1 MATDL
6 VSRDWFGRFD
16 SGEGESA
23 DLSCRFRK
31 EEWHNLSG
39 VLVKPWLGRQAQ
51 YSSVLLAQDITLS
64 VQGDGEEQSIKVPKI
79 ENGSVYRERELN
91 AFCSRVTGCKVSGT
105 PAK

>member
-1 MATDL
+1 MFNRAASVKRGNYISLIMATDL

-39 VLVKPWLGRQAQ
+39 VLVKPIQR
-51 YSSVLLAQDITLS
+51 
-64 VQGDGEEQSIKVPKI
+64 
-79 ENGSVYRERELN
+79 
-91 AFCSRVTGCKVSGT
+91 CSRVEHFRK
-105 PAK
+105 AYLR

>member
-1 MATDL
+1 MFSHVTSVKRDNYISLIMATDL

-39 VLVKPWLGRQAQ
+39 VLVKPWLG
-51 YSSVLLAQDITLS
+51 
-64 VQGDGEEQSIKVPKI
+64 
-79 ENGSVYRERELN
+79 
-91 AFCSRVTGCKVSGT
+91 
-105 PAK
+105 